1 MNRYIHIDPGLD
13 AYWRSIILF
22 GRNVASYKFA
32 LGKTL
37 LELAA
42 RGETDPKLE
51 DLAPPFAEHLCAHLH
66 GIGLETSVALRQ
78 CNIRTLADLT
88 LVNLAMTPTAVPE
101 QQLALL
107 LEAAEVAGVE
117 QRER

>member
-1 MNRYIHIDPGLD
+1 MSR
-13 AYWRSIILF
+13 
-22 GRNVASYKFA
+22 
-32 LGKTL
+32 
-37 LELAA
+37 A
-42 RGETDPKLE
+42 RKVSKLPRMK
-51 DLAPPFAEHLCAHLH
+51 LTPSTQIAHLH